1 MSTKYRRTRALAES
15 KDATVAQ
22 LSRAWLLTRQDYIV
36 PIPGS
41 RNARRVEENVAPL
54 TSPES
59 KRSCPMAPTVPAS
72 WKLRTPAETD
82 PDRGPKRRQPGGVCH
97 PRTLTPGTA

>member
-54 TSPES
+54 T
-59 KRSCPMAPTVPAS
+59 
-72 WKLRTPAETD
+72 
-82 PDRGPKRRQPGGVCH
+82 
-97 PRTLTPGTA
+97 